1 MSEALRHNQSL
12 THLNLSS
19 NLFSEAGA
27 ESLRQ
32 ALLDNK
38 SIKSL
43 DLSCNALGFRII
55 DSLKCSCG
63 LKMQI
68 RTNGNYVFE
77 EILNSVS
84 HGVGFIL
91 AIIGS
96 FVLVSEANAT
106 YATDFHFW
114 ACVLY
119 SISLNMLFLFSC
131 LFHSF
136 FMMPRTSRILQILD
150 HVGIYLLIAGS
161 YTPFM
166 LIALHHVRAARL
178 LIIAEW
184 VAAFF
189 GSVFAACADLN
200 SQLTNAIELV
210 FFLVMGFGLVF
221 VWDHILPN
229 LGFEGTF
236 LLLSGGAA
244 YVVGIV
250 FYILGEV
257 RPIFH
262 VIWHLFVLLAA
273 TLHWFCVYFFVVNK
287 TIDLPGMIMSSFEKV
302 MNES

>member
-1 MSEALRHNQSL
+1 M

-19 NLFSEAGA
+19 NAFSEAGA
-27 ESLRQ
+27 EKLRR
-32 ALLDNK
+32 ALLENK

-43 DLSCNALGFRII
+43 DLSCNALGFQII

-63 LKMQI
+63 IRGMQI

-91 AIIGS
+91 AVIGS
-96 FVLVSEANAT
+96 FVLVSEANET

-166 LIALHHVRAARL
+166 LIALHHVKAARL

-184 VAAFF
+184 IAAFI
-189 GSVFAACADLN
+189 GSTFAACSDLN
-200 SQLTNAIELV
+200 SPLTNAVELV

-221 VWDHILPN
+221 VWDHVLPN
-229 LGFEGTF
+229 LGFEGF
-236 LLLSGGAA
+236 VLLLGGGAA

-262 VIWHLFVLLAA
+262 VIWPLTYRSTHVSLMTFSIELKIIPGRSMVLL
-273 TLHWFCVYFFVVNK
+273 TTK
-287 TIDLPGMIMSSFEKV
+287 K
-302 MNES
+302 